1 MNSYKAPLNDLSFIF
16 NHLLDQEQLAKLP
29 GLEDLGVDLYES
41 ILDEAGKFASN
52 VLDPIN
58 ASGDREG
65 LKIKDGVV
73 TTPTG
78 FKAAYQQYVQ
88 AGWNNISLEPEFG
101 GQGLPYILST
111 AVNEIMMGANKSF
124 VMCSGLTTG
133 AIEAIS
139 HAASDELKQK
149 YLPKLVSGEWGG
161 TMNLTEPGA
170 GSDVGAL
177 KAKAI
182 DQGDGSYRIHGQKI
196 FITFG
201 EHDLT
206 DNIIHLVL
214 ARLPD
219 APEGVRGI
227 SLFLVPKFFVNDDGS
242 LGERNDLRCV
252 SIEHK
257 LGIHASPTCV
267 MAYGDHEGA
276 LGYLIGEKNKGLAAM
291 FVMMNMAR
299 LTVGMEGVALTERSY
314 QAALSYARERIQGTD
329 VETGQSVAIIEHA
342 DVRRMLLTMKSQVEA
357 MRTLSLFLAQAQDIS
372 FRHADPSVRAH
383 HQGIVDLLI
392 PVFKAWATE
401 TALKTTTLG
410 IQVHGGLGFIEETG
424 VAQYLRD
431 AVISV
436 IYEGTTAIQA
446 ADLVGRKVVKDQ
458 GKNLNILLG
467 LMKATLIELQENTAL
482 ADIAKEFATA
492 IQVLE
497 EHSQHIAAQFIQATK
512 QALSVSVAYLMLT
525 GIVVG
530 AWQHAR
536 SAIKAQELLEKNA
549 GNLEF
554 LKAKVQSARFYHLM
568 VLPEIYGLAYSV
580 KYAGS
585 AVTDFSND
593 YFVDD

>member
-16 NHLLDQEQLAKLP
+16 NHLLDQKQLAELP
-29 GLEDLGVDLYES
+29 GLEDLGVELYES
-41 ILDEAGKFASN
+41 VLDEAGKFATN

-65 LKIKDGVV
+65 LKIADGVV
-73 TTPTG
+73 TTPKG
-78 FKAAYQQYVQ
+78 FKEAYQQYTQ

-124 VMCSGLTTG
+124 VMCSGLTIG

-177 KAKAI
+177 KTKAI
-182 DQGDGSYRIHGQKI
+182 EQADGSYRIHGQKI

-219 APEGVRGI
+219 APAGVRGI
-227 SLFLVPKFFVNDDGS
+227 SLFLVPKFLVNDDGS
-242 LGERNDLRCV
+242 LGERNDVRCV

-267 MAYGDHEGA
+267 MAYGDDEGA
-276 LGYLIGEKNKGLAAM
+276 LGYLVGEKNKGLAAM

-314 QAALSYARERIQGTD
+314 QAALDYARERVQGAD
-329 VETGQSVAIIEHA
+329 VATGQQVAIIEHA
-342 DVRRMLLTMKSQVEA
+342 DVRRQLLSMKSNVEA
-357 MRTLSLFLAQAQDIS
+357 MRAISLFIAQAQDIS
-372 FRHADPSVRAH
+372 FRHPDAQVRAYN
-383 HQGIVDLLI
+383 QGLVDLLI

-401 TALKTTTLG
+401 TALKTTTTG

-446 ADLVGRKVVKDQ
+446 ADLVGRKIVKDQ
-458 GKNLNILLG
+458 GKNLGVLLG
-467 LMKATLIELQENTAL
+467 LMKETLAEVQANAEL
-482 ADIAKEFATA
+482 ADIATEFGNA
-492 IQVLE
+492 IELLE
-497 EHSQHIAAQFIQATK
+497 SHSQLIAQQFMQSTK
-512 QALSVSVAYLMLT
+512 DALSVSVPYLMLT

-530 AWQHAR
+530 AWQHAK
-536 SAIKAQELLEKNA
+536 SAVKAAELLAQAEGNA
-549 GNLEF
+549 NF
-554 LKAKVQSARFYHLM
+554 LKGKVQTARFYHTM
-568 VLPEIYGLAYSV
+568 VLAEIYGLAHSV
-580 KYAGS
+580 KHAGS

-593 YFVDD
+593 YFVD

>member
-16 NHLLDQEQLAKLP
+16 NHLLDQEQLAQLP

-41 ILDEAGKFASN
+41 ILDEAGKFATN

-65 LKIKDGVV
+65 LSIQDGVV
-73 TTPTG
+73 TTPKG
-78 FKAAYQQYVQ
+78 FKEAYNQFTQ
-88 AGWNNISLEPEFG
+88 AGWNNISLDPEFG

-124 VMCSGLTTG
+124 VMCSGLTIG

-177 KAKAI
+177 KTKAL
-182 DQGDGSYRIHGQKI
+182 DQGDGTYRIHGQKI

-201 EHDLT
+201 EHDFT

-227 SLFLVPKFFVNDDGS
+227 SLFIVPKFLVNDDGS
-242 LGERNDLRCV
+242 LGERNDVRCV
-252 SIEHK
+252 SLEHK

-267 MAYGDHEGA
+267 MAYGDDEGA
-276 LGYLIGEKNKGLAAM
+276 LGYLVGEKNKGLAAM

-314 QAALSYARERIQGTD
+314 QAALDYARDRVQGND
-329 VETGQSVAIIEHA
+329 VETGKPVAIIEHA
-342 DVRRMLLTMKSQVEA
+342 DVRRQLLSMKSNVEA
-357 MRTLSLFLAQAQDIS
+357 MRALSLFIAQAQDIS
-372 FRHADPSVRAH
+372 LRHSDAAVRQH
-383 HQGIVDLLI
+383 NQGLVDLLI

-401 TALKTTTLG
+401 TALKTTTTG

-458 GKNLNILLG
+458 GRNLSILMG
-467 LMKATLIELQENTAL
+467 LMKATLVQVEANPELT
-482 ADIAKEFATA
+482 DIATEFAAA
-492 IQVLE
+492 INILSE
-497 EHSQHIAAQFIQATK
+497 NSQNIAAQFIQSTK
-512 QALSVSVAYLMLT
+512 QALSVSVPYLMLM
-525 GIVVG
+525 GHVVG
-530 AWQHAR
+530 AWQHAK
-536 SAIKAQELLEKNA
+536 SALKAAELLAA
-549 GNLEF
+549 GDTQVNF
-554 LKAKVQSARFYHLM
+554 LKGKIQTARFYHSM

-580 KYAGS
+580 QHAGT
-585 AVTDFSND
+585 AVTAFENA
-593 YFVDD
+593 YFGE

>member
-1 MNSYKAPLNDLSFIF
+1 MNSYKAPLNDLNFIF
-16 NHLLDQEQLAKLP
+16 NHLLDQAQLAQLP

-65 LKIKDGVV
+65 LKIQDGVV
-73 TTPTG
+73 TTPSG
-78 FKAAYQQYVQ
+78 FKEAYTQFTQ

-124 VMCSGLTTG
+124 VMCSGLTIG

-139 HAASDELKQK
+139 HAATDELKQK
-149 YLPKLVSGEWGG
+149 YLPKLVSGEWAG

-177 KAKAI
+177 KTKAI
-182 DQGDGSYRIHGQKI
+182 DQGDGTFRIHGQKI

-227 SLFLVPKFFVNDDGS
+227 SLFLVPKFLVNDDGS
-242 LGERNDLRCV
+242 LGERNDVRCV

-267 MAYGDHEGA
+267 MAYGDNEGA
-276 LGYLIGEKNKGLAAM
+276 LGYLVGEKNKGLAAM

-314 QAALSYARERIQGTD
+314 QAALDYARERVQGVD
-329 VETGQSVAIIEHA
+329 VATGKAVAIIEHA

-357 MRTLSLFLAQAQDIS
+357 MRALSLFVAQSQDFS
-372 FRHADPSVRAH
+372 FRHADPAVRQH
-383 HQGIVDLLI
+383 HQGLVDLLI
-392 PVFKAWATE
+392 PIFKAWATE
-401 TALKTTTLG
+401 TALKTTTMG

-458 GKNLNILLG
+458 GRNLSVLIG
-467 LMKATLIELQENTAL
+467 LIKQSLADLQQHAEL
-482 ADIAKEFATA
+482 ADIAVELAQA
-492 IQVLE
+492 IAVLE
-497 EHSQHIAAQFIQATK
+497 ANSTDIAAQFVQAPK
-512 QALSVSVAYLMLT
+512 QALSVSVPYLMIAGL
-525 GIVVG
+525 VAG
-530 AWQHAR
+530 AWQHAQ
-536 SAIKAQELLEKNA
+536 SAVKATELLAQGDSNTD
-549 GNLEF
+549 F
-554 LKAKVQSARFYHLM
+554 LKSKVETARFYHKM
-568 VLPEIYGLAYSV
+568 VLPEILGLAHSV
-580 KYAGS
+580 KQTGNV
-585 AVTDFSND
+585 VTEFSNA
-593 YFVDD
+593 YFG

>member
-16 NHLLDQEQLAKLP
+16 NHLLDQEQLAQLP

-41 ILDEAGKFASN
+41 ILDEAGKFATN

-65 LKIKDGVV
+65 LKIADGVV
-73 TTPTG
+73 TTPKG
-78 FKAAYQQYVQ
+78 FKEAYAQYTQ
-88 AGWNNISLEPEFG
+88 AGWNNISIEPEFG

-111 AVNEIMMGANKSF
+111 AVNEIMMSANKSF
-124 VMCSGLTTG
+124 VMCSGLTIG

-139 HAASDELKQK
+139 HAGSDELKQK

-177 KAKAI
+177 KTKAI
-182 DQGDGSYRIHGQKI
+182 DQGDGTYRISGQKI

-201 EHDLT
+201 EHDFT

-219 APEGVRGI
+219 VPEGVRGI
-227 SLFLVPKFFVNDDGS
+227 SLFLVPKFLVNDDGS

-267 MAYGDHEGA
+267 MAYGDNEGA
-276 LGYLIGEKNKGLAAM
+276 LGYLVGEKNKGLMAM

-314 QAALSYARERIQGTD
+314 QAALDYARERVQGVD
-329 VETGQSVAIIEHA
+329 VETGKPAAIIEHA
-342 DVRRMLLTMKSQVEA
+342 DVRRQLLSMKSNVEA
-357 MRTLSLFLAQAQDIS
+357 MRALSLFIAQAQDIS
-372 FRHADPSVRAH
+372 FRHADAEVRQH
-383 HQGIVDLLI
+383 NQGLVDLLI

-401 TALKTTTLG
+401 TALKTTTTG

-458 GKNLNILLG
+458 GKNLGVLIG
-467 LMKATLIELQENTAL
+467 LMKQTLAQAEANADL
-482 ADIAKEFATA
+482 ADIAFELKYA
-492 IQVLE
+492 IELLE
-497 EHSQHIAAQFIQATK
+497 QHSRAIAGQFMQSTK
-512 QALSVSVAYLMLT
+512 QALSVSVPYLMLT
-525 GIVVG
+525 GLVTG
-530 AWQHAR
+530 AWQLAQ
-536 SAIKAQELLEKNA
+536 SAVKASELLAA
-549 GNLEF
+549 GDSNVNF
-554 LKAKVQSARFYHLM
+554 LKGKIETARFYHKA
-568 VLPEIYGLAYSV
+568 VLPEIRGLAYTVSNTGSV
-580 KYAGS
+580 ITGFDNA
-585 AVTDFSND
+585 
-593 YFVDD
+593 YFGE

>member
-16 NHLLDQEQLAKLP
+16 NHLLDQEQLAQLP

-41 ILDEAGKFASN
+41 ILDEAGKFATN

-65 LKIKDGVV
+65 LKIADGVV
-73 TTPTG
+73 TTPKG
-78 FKAAYQQYVQ
+78 FKEAYTQYTQ
-88 AGWNNISLEPEFG
+88 AGWNNISIEPEFG

-111 AVNEIMMGANKSF
+111 AVNEIMMSANKSF
-124 VMCSGLTTG
+124 VMCSGLTIG

-139 HAASDELKQK
+139 HAGSDELKQK

-177 KAKAI
+177 KTKAI
-182 DQGDGSYRIHGQKI
+182 DQGDGTYRIHGQKI

-201 EHDLT
+201 EHDFT

-227 SLFLVPKFFVNDDGS
+227 SLFLVPKFMVNDDGS

-267 MAYGDHEGA
+267 MAYGDNEGA
-276 LGYLIGEKNKGLAAM
+276 LGYLVGEKNKGLMAM

-314 QAALSYARERIQGTD
+314 QAALDYARERVQGVD
-329 VETGQSVAIIEHA
+329 AETGQSVAIIEHA
-342 DVRRMLLTMKSQVEA
+342 DVRRQLLSMKSNVEA
-357 MRTLSLFLAQAQDIS
+357 MRALSLFIAQAQDIS
-372 FRHADPSVRAH
+372 FRHADVDVRKH
-383 HQGIVDLLI
+383 NQGLVDLLI

-401 TALKTTTLG
+401 TALKTTTTG

-458 GKNLNILLG
+458 GKNLAVLIG
-467 LMKATLIELQENTAL
+467 LMKQTLAQAEANADL
-482 ADIAKEFATA
+482 ADIAFELKYA
-492 IQVLE
+492 IELLE
-497 EHSQHIAAQFIQATK
+497 QHSRAIVGQFMQSTK
-512 QALSVSVAYLMLT
+512 QALSVSVPYLMLT
-525 GIVVG
+525 GLVTG
-530 AWQHAR
+530 AWQLAQ
-536 SAIKAQELLEKNA
+536 SAVKASELLAVGDSNV
-549 GNLEF
+549 NF
-554 LKAKVQSARFYHLM
+554 LKGKIETARFYHKA
-568 VLPEIYGLAYSV
+568 VLPEIRGLAYTVSNT
-580 KYAGS
+580 GS
-585 AVTDFSND
+585 AITAFDNV
-593 YFVDD
+593 YFGE

>member
-16 NHLLDQEQLAKLP
+16 NHLLDQKQLAELP
-29 GLEDLGVDLYES
+29 GLEDLGVELYES
-41 ILDEAGKFASN
+41 VLDEAGKFATN

-65 LKIKDGVV
+65 LKIADGVV
-73 TTPTG
+73 TTPKG
-78 FKAAYQQYVQ
+78 FKEAYQQYTQ

-124 VMCSGLTTG
+124 VMCSGLTIG

-139 HAASDELKQK
+139 HAASAELKQK

-177 KAKAI
+177 KTKAI
-182 DQGDGSYRIHGQKI
+182 EQADGSYRIHGQKI

-219 APEGVRGI
+219 VPAGVRGI
-227 SLFLVPKFFVNDDGS
+227 SLFLVPKFLVNDDGS
-242 LGERNDLRCV
+242 LGERNDVRCV

-267 MAYGDHEGA
+267 MAYGDDEGA
-276 LGYLIGEKNKGLAAM
+276 LGYLVGEKNKGLAAM

-314 QAALSYARERIQGTD
+314 QAALDYARERVQGAD
-329 VETGQSVAIIEHA
+329 VATGQQVAIIEHA
-342 DVRRMLLTMKSQVEA
+342 DVRRQLLSMKSNVEA
-357 MRTLSLFLAQAQDIS
+357 MRAISLFIAQAQDIS
-372 FRHADPSVRAH
+372 FRHPDAQVRAYN
-383 HQGIVDLLI
+383 QGLVDLLI

-401 TALKTTTLG
+401 TALKTTTTG

-446 ADLVGRKVVKDQ
+446 ADLVGRKIVKDQ
-458 GKNLNILLG
+458 GKNLGVLLG
-467 LMKATLIELQENTAL
+467 LMKETLAEVQANAEL
-482 ADIAKEFATA
+482 ADIATEFGNA
-492 IQVLE
+492 IELLE
-497 EHSQHIAAQFIQATK
+497 SHSQLIAQQFMQSTK
-512 QALSVSVAYLMLT
+512 DALSVSVPYLMLT

-530 AWQHAR
+530 AWQHAK
-536 SAIKAQELLEKNA
+536 SAVKAAELLAQAQGNA
-549 GNLEF
+549 NF
-554 LKAKVQSARFYHLM
+554 LKGKVQTARFYHTM
-568 VLPEIYGLAYSV
+568 VLAEIYGLAHSV
-580 KYAGS
+580 KHAGS

-593 YFVDD
+593 YFVD

>member
-16 NHLLDQEQLAKLP
+16 NHLLDQEQLAQLS
-29 GLEDLGVDLYES
+29 GLEDLSVDLYES
-41 ILDEAGKFASN
+41 ILDEAGKFATN
-52 VLDPIN
+52 ILDPIN

-65 LKIKDGVV
+65 LKINQGEV
-73 TTPTG
+73 TTPKG
-78 FKAAYQQYVQ
+78 FKEAYQQFVQ
-88 AGWNNISLEPEFG
+88 AGWNNISLDPEFG

-124 VMCSGLTTG
+124 VMCSGLTIG

-177 KAKAI
+177 KTKAI
-182 DQGDGSYRIHGQKI
+182 EQADGSYRIHGQKI

-201 EHDLT
+201 EHDFT

-227 SLFLVPKFFVNDDGS
+227 SLFLVPKFLVNEDGS
-242 LGERNDLRCV
+242 LGERNDVRCV

-267 MAYGDHEGA
+267 MAYGDDEGA
-276 LGYLIGEKNKGLAAM
+276 IGYLVGEKNKGLAAM

-314 QAALSYARERIQGTD
+314 QAALDYARERVQGVD
-329 VETGQSVAIIEHA
+329 VETAKPVAIIEHA
-342 DVRRMLLTMKSQVEA
+342 DVRRMLLTMKAQVEA
-357 MRTLSLFLAQAQDIS
+357 MRSLSLFIAQAQDMS
-372 FRHADPSVRAH
+372 FRHDDMNVRK
-383 HQGIVDLLI
+383 HQQGLVDLLI

-436 IYEGTTAIQA
+436 IYEGTTGIQA
-446 ADLVGRKVVKDQ
+446 ADLVGRKIVKDQ
-458 GKNLNILLG
+458 GKNLAVLIG
-467 LMKATLIELQENTAL
+467 LMKETLAETQASAQL
-482 ADIAKEFATA
+482 ADIAKEFASA

-497 EHSQHIAAQFIQATK
+497 DNSQLIAAQFMQSTK
-512 QALSVSVAYLMLT
+512 QALSISVPYLMLV

-530 AWQHAR
+530 AWQHAK
-536 SAIKAQELLEKNA
+536 SASKAEELLASPSENTA
-549 GNLEF
+549 F
-554 LKAKVQSARFYHLM
+554 LTAKIETARFYHRVILS
-568 VLPEIYGLAYSV
+568 EIYGLAHTVRS
-580 KYAGS
+580 AGDVITEFKDS
-585 AVTDFSND
+585 
-593 YFVDD
+593 YFGE

>member
-16 NHLLDQEQLAKLP
+16 NHLLDQEQLAQLP

-41 ILDEAGKFASN
+41 ILDEAGKFATN

-73 TTPTG
+73 TTPKG
-78 FKAAYQQYVQ
+78 FKEAYQQYTQ

-124 VMCSGLTTG
+124 VMCSGLTIG

-177 KAKAI
+177 KTKAI
-182 DQGDGSYRIHGQKI
+182 DQGDGTYRIHGQKI

-201 EHDLT
+201 EHDFT
-206 DNIIHLVL
+206 DNIVHLVL

-219 APEGVRGI
+219 SPDGVRGI
-227 SLFLVPKFFVNDDGS
+227 SLFLVPKFLVNEDGS
-242 LGERNDLRCV
+242 LGERNDAHCV

-267 MAYGDHEGA
+267 MAYGDNEGA
-276 LGYLIGEKNKGLAAM
+276 LGYLVGEKNKGLAAM

-314 QAALSYARERIQGTD
+314 QAALDYARERVQGAD
-329 VETGQSVAIIEHA
+329 VETGKPVAIIEHA

-357 MRTLSLFLAQAQDIS
+357 MRAISLFVAQAQDIS
-372 FRHADPSVRAH
+372 FRHADPEVRAYN
-383 HQGIVDLLI
+383 QGLVELLI
-392 PVFKAWATE
+392 PIFKAWATE
-401 TALKTTTLG
+401 TALKTTTMG

-458 GKNLNILLG
+458 GRNLSVLIG
-467 LMKATLIELQENTAL
+467 LIKETLADVKANANL
-482 ADIAKEFATA
+482 ADIAVELEQA
-492 IQVLE
+492 IAVLE
-497 EHSQHIAAQFIQATK
+497 ANSSQIAAQFVKSPK
-512 QALSVSVAYLMLT
+512 QALSVSVPYLMIAGL
-525 GIVVG
+525 VVG
-530 AWQHAR
+530 AWQHAK
-536 SAIKAQELLEKNA
+536 SAVKASELLSEGSDNKD
-549 GNLEF
+549 F
-554 LKAKVQSARFYHLM
+554 LSSKVETARFYHKA
-568 VLPEIYGLAYSV
+568 VLPEILGLAHTV
-580 KYAGS
+580 KQTGT
-585 AVTDFSND
+585 VITDFAD
-593 YFVDD
+593 AYFG

>member
-16 NHLLDQEQLAKLP
+16 NHLLDQEQLAQLP
-29 GLEDLGVDLYES
+29 GLEDLGIDLYES
-41 ILDEAGKFASN
+41 ILDEAGKFATN

-65 LKIKDGVV
+65 LSIQDGVV
-73 TTPTG
+73 TTPKG
-78 FKAAYQQYVQ
+78 FKEAYNQFTQ
-88 AGWNNISLEPEFG
+88 AGWNNISLDPEFG

-124 VMCSGLTTG
+124 VMCSGLTIG

-177 KAKAI
+177 KTKSL
-182 DQGDGSYRIHGQKI
+182 DQGDSTYRIHGQKI

-201 EHDLT
+201 EHDFT

-227 SLFLVPKFFVNDDGS
+227 SLFIVPKFLVNDDGS
-242 LGERNDLRCV
+242 LGERNDVRCV
-252 SIEHK
+252 SLEHK

-267 MAYGDHEGA
+267 MAYGDDEGA
-276 LGYLIGEKNKGLAAM
+276 LGYLVGEKNKGLAAM

-314 QAALSYARERIQGTD
+314 QAALDYARDRVQGND
-329 VETGQSVAIIEHA
+329 VETGKPVAIIEHA
-342 DVRRMLLTMKSQVEA
+342 DVRRQLLSMKSNVEA
-357 MRTLSLFLAQAQDIS
+357 MRALSLFIAQAQDIS
-372 FRHADPSVRAH
+372 LRHSDAAVRQH
-383 HQGIVDLLI
+383 NQGLVDLLI

-401 TALKTTTLG
+401 TALKTTTTG

-458 GKNLNILLG
+458 GRNLSILMG
-467 LMKATLIELQENTAL
+467 LMKATLVQVEANPELS
-482 ADIAKEFATA
+482 DITTEFAAA
-492 IQVLE
+492 INILSE
-497 EHSQHIAAQFIQATK
+497 NSQNIAAQFIQSTK
-512 QALSVSVAYLMLT
+512 QALSVSVPYLMLM
-525 GIVVG
+525 GHVVG
-530 AWQHAR
+530 AWQHAQ
-536 SAIKAQELLEKNA
+536 SALKAAELLAA
-549 GNLEF
+549 GDTQVNF
-554 LKAKVQSARFYHLM
+554 LKGKIQTARFYHSM
-568 VLPEIYGLAYSV
+568 VLPDIYGLAHSV
-580 KYAGS
+580 KHAGT
-585 AVTDFSND
+585 AVTAFENA
-593 YFVDD
+593 YFGE

>member
-16 NHLLDQEQLAKLP
+16 NHLLDQEQLAQLP

-41 ILDEAGKFASN
+41 ILDEAGKFATN

-65 LKIKDGVV
+65 LKIADGVV
-73 TTPTG
+73 TTPKG
-78 FKAAYQQYVQ
+78 FKEAYAQYTQ
-88 AGWNNISLEPEFG
+88 AGWNNISIEPEFG

-111 AVNEIMMGANKSF
+111 AVNEIMMSANKSF
-124 VMCSGLTTG
+124 VMCSGLTIG

-139 HAASDELKQK
+139 HAGSDELKQK

-177 KAKAI
+177 KTKAI
-182 DQGDGSYRIHGQKI
+182 DQGDGTYRIHGQKI

-201 EHDLT
+201 EHDFT

-227 SLFLVPKFFVNDDGS
+227 SLFLVPKFMVNDDGS

-267 MAYGDHEGA
+267 MAYGDNEGA
-276 LGYLIGEKNKGLAAM
+276 LGYLVGEKNKGLMAM

-314 QAALSYARERIQGTD
+314 QAALDYARERVQGVD
-329 VETGQSVAIIEHA
+329 AETGQSVAIIEHA
-342 DVRRMLLTMKSQVEA
+342 DVRRQLLQMKSNVEA
-357 MRTLSLFLAQAQDIS
+357 MRALSLFIAQAQDIS
-372 FRHADPSVRAH
+372 FRHADAEVRKH
-383 HQGIVDLLI
+383 NQGLVDLLI

-401 TALKTTTLG
+401 TALKTTTTG

-458 GKNLNILLG
+458 GKNLGVLIG
-467 LMKATLIELQENTAL
+467 LMKQTLAQAEANADL
-482 ADIAKEFATA
+482 ADIAFELKYA
-492 IQVLE
+492 IELLE
-497 EHSQHIAAQFIQATK
+497 QHSRAIAGQFMQSTK
-512 QALSVSVAYLMLT
+512 QALSVSVPYLMLT
-525 GIVVG
+525 GLVTG
-530 AWQHAR
+530 AWQLAQ
-536 SAIKAQELLEKNA
+536 SAVKASELLAA
-549 GNLEF
+549 GDSNVNF
-554 LKAKVQSARFYHLM
+554 LKGKIETARFYHKA
-568 VLPEIYGLAYSV
+568 VLPEIRGLAYTVSNTGSV
-580 KYAGS
+580 ITGFDNA
-585 AVTDFSND
+585 
-593 YFVDD
+593 YFGE

>member
-16 NHLLDQEQLAKLP
+16 NHLLDQEQLAQLS
-29 GLEDLGVDLYES
+29 GLEDLSVDLYES
-41 ILDEAGKFASN
+41 ILDEAGKFATN
-52 VLDPIN
+52 ILDPIN

-65 LKIKDGVV
+65 LKINQGEV
-73 TTPTG
+73 TTPKG
-78 FKAAYQQYVQ
+78 FKEAYQQFVQ
-88 AGWNNISLEPEFG
+88 AGWNNISLDPEFG

-124 VMCSGLTTG
+124 VMCSGLTIG

-177 KAKAI
+177 KTKAI
-182 DQGDGSYRIHGQKI
+182 EQADGSYRIHGQKI

-201 EHDLT
+201 EHDFT

-227 SLFLVPKFFVNDDGS
+227 SLFLVPKFLVNEDGS
-242 LGERNDLRCV
+242 LGERNDVRCV

-267 MAYGDHEGA
+267 MAYGDDEGA
-276 LGYLIGEKNKGLAAM
+276 IGYLVGEKNKGLAAM

-314 QAALSYARERIQGTD
+314 QAALDYARERVQGVD
-329 VETGQSVAIIEHA
+329 VETAKPVAIIEHA
-342 DVRRMLLTMKSQVEA
+342 DVRRMLLTMKAQVEA
-357 MRTLSLFLAQAQDIS
+357 MRSLSLFIAQAQDMS
-372 FRHADPSVRAH
+372 FRHADMNVRK
-383 HQGIVDLLI
+383 HQQGLVDLLI

-436 IYEGTTAIQA
+436 IYEGTTGIQA
-446 ADLVGRKVVKDQ
+446 ADLVGRKIVKDQ
-458 GKNLNILLG
+458 GKNLAVLIG
-467 LMKATLIELQENTAL
+467 LMKETLAETQASAQLT
-482 ADIAKEFATA
+482 DIAKEFAAA

-497 EHSQHIAAQFIQATK
+497 DNSQLIAAQFMQSTK
-512 QALSVSVAYLMLT
+512 QALSISVPYLMLV

-530 AWQHAR
+530 AWQHAK
-536 SAIKAQELLEKNA
+536 SASKAEELLASPSENTA
-549 GNLEF
+549 F
-554 LKAKVQSARFYHLM
+554 LTAKIETARFYHRVILS
-568 VLPEIYGLAYSV
+568 EIYGLAHTVRS
-580 KYAGS
+580 AGDVITEFKDS
-585 AVTDFSND
+585 
-593 YFVDD
+593 YFGE

>member
-16 NHLLDQEQLAKLP
+16 NHLLDQEQLAQLP

-41 ILDEAGKFASN
+41 ILDEAGKFATN

-65 LKIKDGVV
+65 LKIADGVV
-73 TTPTG
+73 TTPKG
-78 FKAAYQQYVQ
+78 FKEAYAQYTQ

-111 AVNEIMMGANKSF
+111 AVNEIMMSANKSF
-124 VMCSGLTTG
+124 VMCSGLTIG

-139 HAASDELKQK
+139 HAGSDELKQK

-177 KAKAI
+177 KTKAI
-182 DQGDGSYRIHGQKI
+182 DQGDGTYRISGQKI

-201 EHDLT
+201 EHDFT

-227 SLFLVPKFFVNDDGS
+227 SLFLVPKFLVNDDGS
-242 LGERNDLRCV
+242 LGERNDVRCV

-267 MAYGDHEGA
+267 MAYGDNEGA
-276 LGYLIGEKNKGLAAM
+276 LGYLVGEKNKGLMAM

-314 QAALSYARERIQGTD
+314 QAALDYARERVQGAD
-329 VETGQSVAIIEHA
+329 VETGKPVAIIEHA
-342 DVRRMLLTMKSQVEA
+342 DVRRQLLSMKSNVEA
-357 MRTLSLFLAQAQDIS
+357 MRALSLFIAQAQDIS
-372 FRHADPSVRAH
+372 FRHTDADVRKH
-383 HQGIVDLLI
+383 NQGLVDLLI

-401 TALKTTTLG
+401 TALKTTTTG

-458 GKNLNILLG
+458 GKNLSVLIG
-467 LMKATLIELQENTAL
+467 LMKETLAQVQANAEL
-482 ADIAKEFATA
+482 ADVAKAFAAA
-492 IQVLE
+492 IEILSE
-497 EHSQHIAAQFIQATK
+497 NSQQIVAQFLQSTK
-512 QALSVSVAYLMLT
+512 QALSVSVPYLMLV
-525 GIVVG
+525 GNVVG
-530 AWQHAR
+530 AWQLAQ
-536 SAIKAQELLEKNA
+536 SAAKASELLAA
-549 GNLEF
+549 GDSNINF
-554 LKAKVQSARFYHLM
+554 LKGKIQTARFYHSM
-568 VLPEIYGLAYSV
+568 VLPEIHGLAYSV
-580 KYAGS
+580 KHAGT
-585 AVTDFSND
+585 AVTAFDNA
-593 YFVDD
+593 YFGE

>member
-16 NHLLDQEQLAKLP
+16 NHLLDQEQLAQLP

-41 ILDEAGKFASN
+41 ILDEAGKFATN
-52 VLDPIN
+52 VLGPIN

-65 LKIKDGVV
+65 LKIADGVV
-73 TTPTG
+73 TTPKG
-78 FKAAYQQYVQ
+78 FKEAYAQYTQ
-88 AGWNNISLEPEFG
+88 AGWNNISIEPEFG

-111 AVNEIMMGANKSF
+111 AVNEIMMSANKSF
-124 VMCSGLTTG
+124 VMCSGLTIG

-139 HAASDELKQK
+139 HAGSDELKQK

-177 KAKAI
+177 KTKAI
-182 DQGDGSYRIHGQKI
+182 DQGDGTYRIHGQKI

-201 EHDLT
+201 EHDFT

-227 SLFLVPKFFVNDDGS
+227 SLFLVPKFMVNDDGS

-267 MAYGDHEGA
+267 MAYGDNEGA
-276 LGYLIGEKNKGLAAM
+276 LGYLVGEKNKGLMAM

-314 QAALSYARERIQGTD
+314 QAALDYARERVQGVD
-329 VETGQSVAIIEHA
+329 AETGQSVVIIEHA
-342 DVRRMLLTMKSQVEA
+342 DVRRQLLQMKSNVEA
-357 MRTLSLFLAQAQDIS
+357 MRVLSLFIAQAQDIS
-372 FRHADPSVRAH
+372 FRHADAEIRQH
-383 HQGIVDLLI
+383 NQGLVDLLI

-401 TALKTTTLG
+401 TALKTTTTG

-431 AVISV
+431 ALISV

-458 GKNLNILLG
+458 GKNLGVLIG
-467 LMKATLIELQENTAL
+467 LMKQTLAQAEANADL
-482 ADIAKEFATA
+482 ADIAFELKYA
-492 IQVLE
+492 IELLE
-497 EHSQHIAAQFIQATK
+497 QHSRGIAGQFMQSTK
-512 QALSVSVAYLMLT
+512 QALSVSVPYLMLT
-525 GIVVG
+525 GLVTG
-530 AWQHAR
+530 AWQLAQ
-536 SAIKAQELLEKNA
+536 SAVKASELLAA
-549 GNLEF
+549 GDRNVNF
-554 LKAKVQSARFYHLM
+554 LKGKIETARFYHKA
-568 VLPEIYGLAYSV
+568 VLPEIRGLAYTVSNTGSV
-580 KYAGS
+580 ITGFDNA
-585 AVTDFSND
+585 
-593 YFVDD
+593 YFGE

>member
-16 NHLLDQEQLAKLP
+16 NHLLDQEQLAQLP

-41 ILDEAGKFASN
+41 ILDEAGKFATN

-65 LKIKDGVV
+65 LKIADGVV
-73 TTPTG
+73 TTPKG
-78 FKAAYQQYVQ
+78 FKEAYAQYTQ
-88 AGWNNISLEPEFG
+88 AGWNNISIEPEFG

-111 AVNEIMMGANKSF
+111 AVNEIMMSANKSF
-124 VMCSGLTTG
+124 VMCSGLTIG

-139 HAASDELKQK
+139 HAGSDELKQK

-177 KAKAI
+177 KTKAI
-182 DQGDGSYRIHGQKI
+182 DQGDGTYRISGQKI

-201 EHDLT
+201 EHDFT

-227 SLFLVPKFFVNDDGS
+227 SLFLVPKFLVNDDGS

-267 MAYGDHEGA
+267 MAYGDNEGA
-276 LGYLIGEKNKGLAAM
+276 LGYLVGEKNKGLMAM

-314 QAALSYARERIQGTD
+314 QAALDYARERVQGVD
-329 VETGQSVAIIEHA
+329 VETGKPAAIIEHA
-342 DVRRMLLTMKSQVEA
+342 DVRRQLLSMKSNVEA
-357 MRTLSLFLAQAQDIS
+357 MRALSLFIAQAQDIS
-372 FRHADPSVRAH
+372 FRHADAEVRQH
-383 HQGIVDLLI
+383 NQGLVDLLI

-401 TALKTTTLG
+401 TALKTTTTG

-436 IYEGTTAIQA
+436 
-446 ADLVGRKVVKDQ
+446 
-458 GKNLNILLG
+458 
-467 LMKATLIELQENTAL
+467 
-482 ADIAKEFATA
+482 
-492 IQVLE
+492 
-497 EHSQHIAAQFIQATK
+497 
-512 QALSVSVAYLMLT
+512 
-525 GIVVG
+525 
-530 AWQHAR
+530 
-536 SAIKAQELLEKNA
+536 
-549 GNLEF
+549 
-554 LKAKVQSARFYHLM
+554 
-568 VLPEIYGLAYSV
+568 
-580 KYAGS
+580 
-585 AVTDFSND
+585 
-593 YFVDD
+593 

>member
-16 NHLLDQEQLAKLP
+16 NHLLDQEQLAQLP

-41 ILDEAGKFASN
+41 ILDEAGKFATN

-65 LKIKDGVV
+65 LKITNGEV
-73 TTPTG
+73 TTPKG
-78 FKAAYQQYVQ
+78 FKEAYQQFTQ

-111 AVNEIMMGANKSF
+111 AVNEVMMGANKSF

-139 HAASDELKQK
+139 HAATDELKQK

-177 KAKAI
+177 KTKAI
-182 DQGDGSYRIHGQKI
+182 DQGDGTYRIHGQKI

-227 SLFLVPKFFVNDDGS
+227 SLFVVPKFLVNDDGT
-242 LGERNDLRCV
+242 LAERNDVRCV

-267 MAYGDHEGA
+267 MAYGDNEGA
-276 LGYLIGEKNKGLAAM
+276 LGYLVGEKNKGLAAM

-299 LTVGMEGVALTERSY
+299 LTVGMEGVALTERAY
-314 QAALSYARERIQGTD
+314 QAALDYARERVQGAD
-329 VETGQSVAIIEHA
+329 VVTGQSVAIIEHA

-357 MRTLSLFLAQAQDIS
+357 MRALSLFIAQAQDIS
-372 FRHADPSVRAH
+372 FRHQDDSTRRH
-383 HQGIVDLLI
+383 NQGLVDLLI

-410 IQVHGGLGFIEETG
+410 IQVHGGLGFVEETG

-436 IYEGTTAIQA
+436 IYEGTTGIQA
-446 ADLVGRKVVKDQ
+446 ADLIGRKIVKDQ
-458 GKNLNILLG
+458 GKNLAVLIG
-467 LMKATLIELQENTAL
+467 LMKETLAELQNDSDLTDVAQ
-482 ADIAKEFATA
+482 EFSSA
-492 IQVLE
+492 ISVLE
-497 EHSQHIAAQFIQATK
+497 ENSQNIAAQFMQSTK
-512 QALSVSVAYLMLT
+512 QALSVSVPYLMLVGT
-525 GIVVG
+525 VVG

-536 SAIKAQELLEKNA
+536 SAVKAQALLKEQS
-549 GNLEF
+549 GNTSF
-554 LKAKVQSARFYHLM
+554 LKGKVATARFYHNVILAD
-568 VLPEIYGLAYSV
+568 IYGLAHSV
-580 KYAGS
+580 KTAGTS
-585 AVTDFSND
+585 IIGFENDF
-593 YFVDD
+593 FGE

>member
-16 NHLLDQEQLAKLP
+16 NHLLDQEQLAQLP
-29 GLEDLGVDLYES
+29 GLEDLSVDLYES
-41 ILDEAGKFASN
+41 ILDEAGKFATH

-65 LKIKDGVV
+65 LKIQDGVV
-73 TTPTG
+73 TTPKG
-78 FKAAYQQYVQ
+78 FKEAYAQYTQ
-88 AGWNNISLEPEFG
+88 AGWNNISLDPEFG

-111 AVNEIMMGANKSF
+111 AVNEIMMSANKSF
-124 VMCSGLTTG
+124 VMCSGLSVG
-133 AIEAIS
+133 AIEAIT
-139 HAASDELKQK
+139 HAASDELKHT

-177 KAKAI
+177 KTKAI
-182 DQGDGSYRIHGQKI
+182 DQGDGTYRIHGQKI

-201 EHDLT
+201 EHDFT

-227 SLFLVPKFFVNDDGS
+227 SLFLVPKFLVNADGS
-242 LGERNDLRCV
+242 LGERNDVRCV

-267 MAYGDHEGA
+267 MAYGDNEGA
-276 LGYLIGEKNKGLAAM
+276 LGYLVGEKNKGLAAM

-314 QAALSYARERIQGTD
+314 QAALDYARERVQGVD
-329 VETGQSVAIIEHA
+329 VETGKPVAIIEHA
-342 DVRRMLLTMKSQVEA
+342 DVRRQLMTMKSNVEA
-357 MRTLSLFLAQAQDIS
+357 MRALSLFIAQAQDIS
-372 FRHADPSVRAH
+372 LRHTDSEVRRH
-383 HQGIVDLLI
+383 HQGLVDLLI

-401 TALKTTTLG
+401 TALKTTTTG

-446 ADLVGRKVVKDQ
+446 ADLVGRKLVKDQ
-458 GKNLNILLG
+458 GRNLAVLIG
-467 LMKATLIELQENTAL
+467 LMKDVLQQLQAQPEL
-482 ADIAKEFATA
+482 ADIANEFAAA
-492 IQVLE
+492 IEILSKN
-497 EHSQHIAAQFIQATK
+497 SQQIAEQFMQSTK
-512 QALSVSVAYLMLT
+512 QALSLSVPYLMLT
-525 GIVVG
+525 GLVVG
-530 AWQHAR
+530 AWQHAQ
-536 SAIKAQELLEKNA
+536 SALKATELLVSSDSNRD
-549 GNLEF
+549 F
-554 LKAKVQSARFYHLM
+554 LNGKIQTARFYHRM
-568 VLPEIYGLAYSV
+568 VLPEIYGLAYSIEH
-580 KYAGS
+580 AGN
-585 AVTDFSND
+585 AVTAFENA
-593 YFVDD
+593 FFGE

>member
-16 NHLLDQEQLAKLP
+16 NHLLDQEQLAQLP
-29 GLEDLGVDLYES
+29 GLEDLDVDLYES

-65 LKIKDGVV
+65 LKIQDGVV
-73 TTPTG
+73 TTPKG
-78 FKAAYQQYVQ
+78 FKEAYAQYTQ

-111 AVNEIMMGANKSF
+111 AVNEIMMSANKSF
-124 VMCSGLTTG
+124 VMCSGLTIG

-139 HAASDELKQK
+139 HSATDELKNT

-177 KAKAI
+177 KTKAI
-182 DQGDGSYRIHGQKI
+182 DQGDGTYRIHGQKI

-201 EHDLT
+201 EHDFT

-219 APEGVRGI
+219 APDGVRGI
-227 SLFLVPKFFVNDDGS
+227 SLFLVPKFLVNTDGS
-242 LGERNDLRCV
+242 LGERNDVRCV

-267 MAYGDHEGA
+267 MAYGDNEGA
-276 LGYLIGEKNKGLAAM
+276 LGYLVGEKNKGLAAM

-314 QAALSYARERIQGTD
+314 QATLDYARERVQGVD
-329 VETGQSVAIIEHA
+329 VTTGQSVAIIEHA
-342 DVRRMLLTMKSQVEA
+342 DVRRQLLTMKSNVEA
-357 MRTLSLFLAQAQDIS
+357 MRALSLFIAQSQDIS
-372 FRHADPSVRAH
+372 FRHTDPIIRAH
-383 HQGIVDLLI
+383 HQGLVDLLI
-392 PVFKAWATE
+392 PIFKAWATE
-401 TALKTTTLG
+401 TALKTTTTG

-424 VAQYLRD
+424 IAQYLRD
-431 AVISV
+431 AMISV

-458 GKNLNILLG
+458 GKNLNVLIG
-467 LMKATLIELQENTAL
+467 LMKNTLAGVQAHAEL
-482 ADIAKEFATA
+482 ADVAKEFAAA
-492 IQVLE
+492 IEILSE
-497 EHSQHIAAQFIQATK
+497 NSQLISTQFSQSTK
-512 QALSVSVAYLMLT
+512 QALSVSVPYLMLT
-525 GIVVG
+525 GLVVG
-530 AWQHAR
+530 AWQHAQ
-536 SAIKAQELLEKNA
+536 SALKATELLVSGDSN
-549 GNLEF
+549 NNF
-554 LKAKVQSARFYHLM
+554 LNGKIATARFYNSM
-568 VLPEIYGLAYSV
+568 VLAEIYGLAYSV
-580 KYAGS
+580 KNVGS
-585 AVTDFSND
+585 SVTAFDNA
-593 YFVDD
+593 YFGE

>member
-16 NHLLDQEQLAKLP
+16 NHLLDQEQLAQLP

-41 ILDEAGKFASN
+41 ILDEAGKFATN

-65 LKIKDGVV
+65 LSIQDGVV
-73 TTPTG
+73 TTPKG
-78 FKAAYQQYVQ
+78 FKEAYNQFTQ
-88 AGWNNISLEPEFG
+88 AGWNNISLDPEFG

-124 VMCSGLTTG
+124 VMCSGLTIG

-177 KAKAI
+177 KTKAL
-182 DQGDGSYRIHGQKI
+182 DQGDGTYRIHGQKI

-201 EHDLT
+201 EHDFT

-227 SLFLVPKFFVNDDGS
+227 SLFIVPKFLVNDDGS
-242 LGERNDLRCV
+242 LGERNDVRCV

-267 MAYGDHEGA
+267 MAYGDDEGA
-276 LGYLIGEKNKGLAAM
+276 LGYLVGEKNKGLAAM

-314 QAALSYARERIQGTD
+314 QAALDYARDRVQGND
-329 VETGQSVAIIEHA
+329 VETGKPVAIIEHA
-342 DVRRMLLTMKSQVEA
+342 DVRRQLLSMKSNVEA
-357 MRTLSLFLAQAQDIS
+357 MRALSLFIAQAQDIS
-372 FRHADPSVRAH
+372 LRHSDAAVRQH
-383 HQGIVDLLI
+383 NQGLVDLLI

-401 TALKTTTLG
+401 TALKTTTTG
-410 IQVHGGLGFIEETG
+410 IQIHGGLGFIEETG

-458 GKNLNILLG
+458 GRNLSILMG
-467 LMKATLIELQENTAL
+467 LMKATLVQVEANPELT
-482 ADIAKEFATA
+482 DIATEFAAA
-492 IQVLE
+492 INILSE
-497 EHSQHIAAQFIQATK
+497 NSQNIAAQFIQSTK
-512 QALSVSVAYLMLT
+512 QALSLSVPYLMLT
-525 GIVVG
+525 GNVVG
-530 AWQHAR
+530 AWQHAQ
-536 SAIKAQELLEKNA
+536 SALKAAELLAA
-549 GNLEF
+549 GDTQVNF
-554 LKAKVQSARFYHLM
+554 LKGKIQTARFYHSM
-568 VLPEIYGLAYSV
+568 VLPDIYGLAHSV
-580 KYAGS
+580 KHAGT
-585 AVTDFSND
+585 AVTAFENA
-593 YFVDD
+593 YFGE

>member
-16 NHLLDQEQLAKLP
+16 NHLLDQEQLAQLS
-29 GLEDLGVDLYES
+29 GLEDLSVDLYES
-41 ILDEAGKFASN
+41 ILDEAGKFATN
-52 VLDPIN
+52 ILDPIN

-65 LKIKDGVV
+65 LKINQGEV
-73 TTPTG
+73 TTPKG
-78 FKAAYQQYVQ
+78 FKEAYQQFVQ
-88 AGWNNISLEPEFG
+88 AGWNNISLDPEFG

-124 VMCSGLTTG
+124 VMCSGLTIG

-177 KAKAI
+177 KTKAI
-182 DQGDGSYRIHGQKI
+182 EQADGSYRIHGQKI

-201 EHDLT
+201 EHDFT

-227 SLFLVPKFFVNDDGS
+227 SLFLVPKFLVNEDGS
-242 LGERNDLRCV
+242 LGERNDVRCV

-267 MAYGDHEGA
+267 MAYGDDEGA
-276 LGYLIGEKNKGLAAM
+276 IGYLVGEKNKGLAAM

-314 QAALSYARERIQGTD
+314 QAALDYARERVQGVD
-329 VETGQSVAIIEHA
+329 VETTKSVAIIEHA
-342 DVRRMLLTMKSQVEA
+342 DVRRMLLTMKAQVEA
-357 MRTLSLFLAQAQDIS
+357 MRSLSLFIAQAQDMS
-372 FRHADPSVRAH
+372 FRHDDMNVRK
-383 HQGIVDLLI
+383 HQQGLVDLLI

-436 IYEGTTAIQA
+436 IYEGTTGIQA
-446 ADLVGRKVVKDQ
+446 ADLVGRKIVKDQ
-458 GKNLNILLG
+458 GKNLAVLIG
-467 LMKATLIELQENTAL
+467 LMKETLAETQASAQL
-482 ADIAKEFATA
+482 ADIAKEFASA

-497 EHSQHIAAQFIQATK
+497 DNSQLIAAQFMQSTK
-512 QALSVSVAYLMLT
+512 QALSISVPYLMLV

-530 AWQHAR
+530 AWQHAK
-536 SAIKAQELLEKNA
+536 SASKAEELLASPSENTA
-549 GNLEF
+549 F
-554 LKAKVQSARFYHLM
+554 LTAKIETARFYHRVILS
-568 VLPEIYGLAYSV
+568 EIYGLAHTVRS
-580 KYAGS
+580 AGDVITEFKDS
-585 AVTDFSND
+585 
-593 YFVDD
+593 YFGE

>member
-16 NHLLDQEQLAKLP
+16 NHLLDQAQLSQLP

-41 ILDEAGKFASN
+41 ILDEADKFATN

-65 LKIKDGVV
+65 LKIKDGEV

-78 FKAAYQQYVQ
+78 FKEAYQQYTQ
-88 AGWNNISLEPEFG
+88 AGWNNISIESEFG

-124 VMCSGLTTG
+124 VMCSGLTIG

-139 HAASDELKQK
+139 HAGSDELKQK

-161 TMNLTEPGA
+161 TMNLTESGA

-177 KAKAI
+177 KTKAI
-182 DQGDGSYRIHGQKI
+182 NQGDGTYRIHGQKI

-201 EHDLT
+201 EHDFT

-214 ARLPD
+214 ARTPD

-227 SLFLVPKFFVNDDGS
+227 SLFLVPKFLVNEDGS

-267 MAYGDHEGA
+267 MAYGDNEGA
-276 LGYLIGEKNKGLAAM
+276 LGYRIGEENKGLAAM

-299 LTVGMEGVALTERSY
+299 LTVGMEGIALTERSF
-314 QAALSYARERIQGTD
+314 QAALDYARERVQGLD

-342 DVRRMLLTMKSQVEA
+342 DVRRQLLTMKSNVEA
-357 MRTLSLFLAQAQDIS
+357 MRALSLFIAQAQDIC
-372 FRHADPSVRAH
+372 FRHVDAEVRKH
-383 HQGIVDLLI
+383 NQGLVDLLI
-392 PVFKAWATE
+392 PVFKAWSTE
-401 TALKTTTLG
+401 TALKMTATG
-410 IQVHGGLGFIEETG
+410 IQLHGGLGFIEETG

-436 IYEGTTAIQA
+436 IYEGTTGIQS
-446 ADLVGRKVVKDQ
+446 ADLVGRKIVKDQ
-458 GKNLNILLG
+458 GKNLGVLIG
-467 LMKATLIELQENTAL
+467 LMKQTLVQARANADL
-482 ADIAKEFATA
+482 ADIAYELNAA
-492 IQVLE
+492 IEILE
-497 EHSQHIAAQFIQATK
+497 QHSQVIAGQFRHSAK
-512 QALSVSVAYLMLT
+512 QALSVSVPYLMLT
-525 GIVVG
+525 GLVTG
-530 AWQHAR
+530 AWQLAQ
-536 SAIKAQELLEKNA
+536 SAVKASELLVA
-549 GNLEF
+549 GDSNSNF
-554 LKAKVQSARFYHLM
+554 LKGKIATARFYHKA
-568 VLPEIYGLAYSV
+568 VLPEIHGLAYIVSN
-580 KYAGS
+580 AGS
-585 AVTDFSND
+585 TVTDFENA
-593 YFVDD
+593 YFN

>member
-16 NHLLDQEQLAKLP
+16 NHLLDQEQLAQLP

-41 ILDEAGKFASN
+41 ILDEAGKFATN

-65 LKIKDGVV
+65 LKIADGVV
-73 TTPTG
+73 TTPKG
-78 FKAAYQQYVQ
+78 FKEAYTQYTQ
-88 AGWNNISLEPEFG
+88 AGWNNISIEPEFG

-111 AVNEIMMGANKSF
+111 AVNEIMMSANKSF
-124 VMCSGLTTG
+124 VMCSGLTIG

-139 HAASDELKQK
+139 HAGSDELKQK

-177 KAKAI
+177 KTKAI
-182 DQGDGSYRIHGQKI
+182 DHGDGTYRIHGQKI

-201 EHDLT
+201 EHDFT

-227 SLFLVPKFFVNDDGS
+227 SLFLVPKFMVNDDGS
-242 LGERNDLRCV
+242 LGERNDVSCV

-267 MAYGDHEGA
+267 MAYGDNEGA
-276 LGYLIGEKNKGLAAM
+276 LGYLVGEKNKGLMAM

-314 QAALSYARERIQGTD
+314 QAALDYARERVQGVD
-329 VETGQSVAIIEHA
+329 AETGQPVAIIEHA
-342 DVRRMLLTMKSQVEA
+342 DVRRQLLSMKSNVEA
-357 MRTLSLFLAQAQDIS
+357 MRALSLFIAQAQDIS
-372 FRHADPSVRAH
+372 FRHADVEIRKH
-383 HQGIVDLLI
+383 NQGLVDLLI

-401 TALKTTTLG
+401 TALKTTTTG

-458 GKNLNILLG
+458 GKNLAVLIG
-467 LMKATLIELQENTAL
+467 LMKQTLAQAEANADL
-482 ADIAKEFATA
+482 ADIAFELKYA
-492 IQVLE
+492 IELLE
-497 EHSQHIAAQFIQATK
+497 QHSRAIVGQFMQSTK
-512 QALSVSVAYLMLT
+512 QALSVSVPYLMLT
-525 GIVVG
+525 GLVTG
-530 AWQHAR
+530 AWQLAQ
-536 SAIKAQELLEKNA
+536 SAVKASELLAA
-549 GNLEF
+549 GDSNVNF
-554 LKAKVQSARFYHLM
+554 LKGKIETARFYHKA
-568 VLPEIYGLAYSV
+568 VLPEIRGLAYTVSNT
-580 KYAGS
+580 GS
-585 AVTDFSND
+585 AITAFDNA
-593 YFVDD
+593 YFGE

>member
-16 NHLLDQEQLAKLP
+16 NHLLDQKQLAQLP
-29 GLEDLGVDLYES
+29 GLEDLGVELYES
-41 ILDEAGKFASN
+41 ILDEAGKFATN

-65 LKIKDGVV
+65 LKIRDGVV
-73 TTPTG
+73 TTPKG
-78 FKAAYQQYVQ
+78 FKEAYAQFTQ

-124 VMCSGLTTG
+124 VMCSGLTVG

-139 HAASDELKQK
+139 HAGSDELKQK

-177 KAKAI
+177 KTKAI
-182 DQGDGSYRIHGQKI
+182 DQGDGTYRLHGQKI

-201 EHDLT
+201 EHDFT

-227 SLFLVPKFFVNDDGS
+227 SLFLVPKFLINEDGS
-242 LGERNDLRCV
+242 LGERNDVRCV

-267 MAYGDHEGA
+267 MAYGDNEGA
-276 LGYLIGEKNKGLAAM
+276 LGYLVGEKNKGLAAM

-314 QAALSYARERIQGTD
+314 QAALDYARERVQGVD
-329 VETGQSVAIIEHA
+329 VETGKPVAIIEHA
-342 DVRRMLLTMKSQVEA
+342 DVRRQLLTMKSNVEA
-357 MRTLSLFLAQAQDIS
+357 MRGLSLFIAQAQDIS
-372 FRHADPSVRAH
+372 FRHADPEVRTYN
-383 HQGIVDLLI
+383 QGLVDLLI

-401 TALKTTTLG
+401 TALKTTTTG

-431 AVISV
+431 AIISV

-446 ADLVGRKVVKDQ
+446 ADLVARKVVKDQ
-458 GKNLNILLG
+458 GKNLGVLIG
-467 LMKATLIELQENTAL
+467 LMKDTLTQVQAQPEL
-482 ADIAKEFATA
+482 ADVAAEFATA
-492 IQVLE
+492 IDLLA
-497 EHSQHIAAQFIQATK
+497 EHSQHIAQQFSQSTK
-512 QALSVSVAYLMLT
+512 QAFSVSVPYLMLT
-525 GIVVG
+525 GNVVG
-530 AWQHAR
+530 AWQHAQ
-536 SAIKAQELLEKNA
+536 SAVKAVELIAA
-549 GNLEF
+549 GNCNENF
-554 LKAKVQSARFYHLM
+554 LKGKIQTARFYHSM
-568 VLPEIYGLAYSV
+568 VLPEIHGLAYSV
-580 KYAGS
+580 KNAGNT
-585 AVTDFSND
+585 VTAFENA
-593 YFVDD
+593 YFGE

>member
-16 NHLLDQEQLAKLP
+16 NHLLDQKQLAELP
-29 GLEDLGVDLYES
+29 GLEDLGVELYES
-41 ILDEAGKFASN
+41 VLDEAGKFATN

-65 LKIKDGVV
+65 LKIADGVV
-73 TTPTG
+73 TTPKG
-78 FKAAYQQYVQ
+78 FKEAYQQYTQ

-124 VMCSGLTTG
+124 VMCSGLTIG

-139 HAASDELKQK
+139 HAASAELKQK

-177 KAKAI
+177 KTKAI
-182 DQGDGSYRIHGQKI
+182 EQADGSYRIHGQKI

-219 APEGVRGI
+219 APAGVRGI
-227 SLFLVPKFFVNDDGS
+227 SLFLVPKFLVNDDGS
-242 LGERNDLRCV
+242 LGERNDVRCV

-267 MAYGDHEGA
+267 MAYGDNEGA
-276 LGYLIGEKNKGLAAM
+276 LGYLVGEKNKGLAAM

-314 QAALSYARERIQGTD
+314 QAALDYARERVQGTD
-329 VETGQSVAIIEHA
+329 VTTGQQVAIIEHA
-342 DVRRMLLTMKSQVEA
+342 DVRRQLLSMKSNVEA
-357 MRTLSLFLAQAQDIS
+357 MRAISLFIAQAQDIS
-372 FRHADPSVRAH
+372 FRHPDAQVRAYN
-383 HQGIVDLLI
+383 QGLVDLLI

-401 TALKTTTLG
+401 TALKTTTTG

-446 ADLVGRKVVKDQ
+446 ADLVGRKIVKDQ
-458 GKNLNILLG
+458 GKNLGVLLG
-467 LMKATLIELQENTAL
+467 LMKETLAEVQANAEL
-482 ADIAKEFATA
+482 ADIATEFGNA
-492 IQVLE
+492 IELLE
-497 EHSQHIAAQFIQATK
+497 SHSQLIAQQFMQSTK
-512 QALSVSVAYLMLT
+512 DALSVSVPYLMLT

-530 AWQHAR
+530 AWQHAK
-536 SAIKAQELLEKNA
+536 SAVKAAELLAQAEGNA
-549 GNLEF
+549 NF
-554 LKAKVQSARFYHLM
+554 LKGKVQTARFYHTM
-568 VLPEIYGLAYSV
+568 VLAEIYGLAHSV
-580 KYAGS
+580 KHAGS

-593 YFVDD
+593 YFVD

>member
-16 NHLLDQEQLAKLP
+16 NHLLDQEQLAQLP

-41 ILDEAGKFASN
+41 ILDEAGKFATN

-65 LKIKDGVV
+65 LKITDGVV
-73 TTPTG
+73 TTPKG
-78 FKAAYQQYVQ
+78 FKEAYAQYTH

-111 AVNEIMMGANKSF
+111 AVNEIMMSANKSF
-124 VMCSGLTTG
+124 VMCSGLTIG

-139 HAASDELKQK
+139 HAGSDELKQK

-177 KAKAI
+177 KTKAI
-182 DQGDGSYRIHGQKI
+182 DQGDGTYRIHGQKI

-201 EHDLT
+201 EHDFT

-227 SLFLVPKFFVNDDGS
+227 SLFLVPKFMVNDDGS

-267 MAYGDHEGA
+267 MAYGDNEGA
-276 LGYLIGEKNKGLAAM
+276 LGYLVGEKNKGLMAM

-314 QAALSYARERIQGTD
+314 QAALDYARERVQGVD
-329 VETGQSVAIIEHA
+329 AETGQSVAIIEHA
-342 DVRRMLLTMKSQVEA
+342 DVRRQLLQMKSNVEA
-357 MRTLSLFLAQAQDIS
+357 MRALSLFIAQAQDIS
-372 FRHADPSVRAH
+372 FRHADAEVRQH
-383 HQGIVDLLI
+383 NQGLVDLLI

-401 TALKTTTLG
+401 TALKTTTIG

-458 GKNLNILLG
+458 GKNLSVLIG
-467 LMKATLIELQENTAL
+467 LMKQTLAQAEANADL
-482 ADIAKEFATA
+482 ADIAFELKYA
-492 IQVLE
+492 IELLE
-497 EHSQHIAAQFIQATK
+497 QHSRAIAGQFMQSTK
-512 QALSVSVAYLMLT
+512 QALSVSVPYLMLT
-525 GIVVG
+525 GLVTG
-530 AWQHAR
+530 AWQLAQ
-536 SAIKAQELLEKNA
+536 SALKASELLAA
-549 GNLEF
+549 GDSNVNF
-554 LKAKVQSARFYHLM
+554 LKGKIETARFYHKA
-568 VLPEIYGLAYSV
+568 VLPEIRGLAYTVSNTGSV
-580 KYAGS
+580 ITGFDNA
-585 AVTDFSND
+585 
-593 YFVDD
+593 YFGE

>member
-16 NHLLDQEQLAKLP
+16 NHLLDQEQLAQLP
-29 GLEDLGVDLYES
+29 GLEDLGVELYES
-41 ILDEAGKFASN
+41 VLDEAGKFATN

-65 LKIKDGVV
+65 LKIADGVV
-73 TTPTG
+73 TTPKG
-78 FKAAYQQYVQ
+78 FKEAYQQYTQ
-88 AGWNNISLEPEFG
+88 AGWNNISLDPKFG

-111 AVNEIMMGANKSF
+111 AVNEIMMSANKSF
-124 VMCSGLTTG
+124 VMCSGLTIG

-177 KAKAI
+177 KTKAI
-182 DQGDGSYRIHGQKI
+182 DQGDGTYRIHGQKI

-201 EHDLT
+201 EHDFT
-206 DNIIHLVL
+206 DNIVHLVL

-227 SLFLVPKFFVNDDGS
+227 SLFLVPKFLINDDGS
-242 LGERNDLRCV
+242 LGERNDVRCV

-276 LGYLIGEKNKGLAAM
+276 LGYLVGEKNKGLAAM

-314 QAALSYARERIQGTD
+314 QAALDYARERVQGAD
-329 VETGQSVAIIEHA
+329 VETGKPVAIIEHA
-342 DVRRMLLTMKSQVEA
+342 DVRRQLLSMKSNVEA
-357 MRTLSLFLAQAQDIS
+357 MRALSLFIAQAQDIS
-372 FRHADPSVRAH
+372 FRHPDADVRQH
-383 HQGIVDLLI
+383 HQGLVDLLI

-401 TALKTTTLG
+401 TALKTTTTG

-424 VAQYLRD
+424 VAQYMRD

-446 ADLVGRKVVKDQ
+446 MDLVGRKLVKDQ
-458 GKNLNILLG
+458 GKNLGVLVG
-467 LMKATLIELQENTAL
+467 LMQDTLAHVQAKPEL
-482 ADIAKEFATA
+482 ADIAAEFATA
-492 IQVLE
+492 IELLK
-497 EHSQHIAAQFIQATK
+497 EHSQHIAQQFVQSTK
-512 QALSVSVAYLMLT
+512 QALSVSVPYLMLT
-525 GIVVG
+525 GHVVG
-530 AWQHAR
+530 AWQLAK
-536 SAIKAQELLEKNA
+536 SAVKAAELLAA
-549 GNLEF
+549 GDSNENF
-554 LKAKVQSARFYHLM
+554 LKGKIQTARFYHRM
-568 VLPEIYGLAYSV
+568 VLPEIHGLAYSV
-580 KYAGS
+580 KHAGD
-585 AVTDFSND
+585 AVIAFDHA
-593 YFVDD
+593 YFGE

>member
-1 MNSYKAPLNDLSFIF
+1 MNSYKAPLKDLSFIF
-16 NHLLDQEQLAKLP
+16 NHLLDQEQLAQLP

-41 ILDEAGKFASN
+41 ILDEAGKFATN

-65 LKIKDGVV
+65 LKIADGVV
-73 TTPTG
+73 TTPKG
-78 FKAAYQQYVQ
+78 FKEAYAQYTQ
-88 AGWNNISLEPEFG
+88 AGWNNISLELEFG

-111 AVNEIMMGANKSF
+111 AVNEIMMSANKSF
-124 VMCSGLTTG
+124 VMCSGLTIG

-139 HAASDELKQK
+139 HAGSDELKQK

-177 KAKAI
+177 KTKAI
-182 DQGDGSYRIHGQKI
+182 DQGDGTYRIHGQKI

-201 EHDLT
+201 EHDFT

-227 SLFLVPKFFVNDDGS
+227 SLFLVPKFMVNDDGS

-267 MAYGDHEGA
+267 MAYGDNEGA
-276 LGYLIGEKNKGLAAM
+276 QGYLVGEKNKGLMAM

-314 QAALSYARERIQGTD
+314 QAALDYARERLQGVD
-329 VETGQSVAIIEHA
+329 AETGQSVAIIEHA
-342 DVRRMLLTMKSQVEA
+342 DVRRQLLQMKSNVEA
-357 MRTLSLFLAQAQDIS
+357 MRALSLFIAQAQDIS
-372 FRHADPSVRAH
+372 FRHADAEVCQH
-383 HQGIVDLLI
+383 NQGLVDLLI

-401 TALKTTTLG
+401 TALKTTTTG

-458 GKNLNILLG
+458 GKNLGVLIG
-467 LMKATLIELQENTAL
+467 LMKQTLAQAEANADL
-482 ADIAKEFATA
+482 ADIAFELKYA
-492 IQVLE
+492 IELLE
-497 EHSQHIAAQFIQATK
+497 QHSRAIAGQFMQSTK
-512 QALSVSVAYLMLT
+512 QALSVSVPYLMLT
-525 GIVVG
+525 GLVTG
-530 AWQHAR
+530 AWQLAQ
-536 SAIKAQELLEKNA
+536 SAVKASELLAA
-549 GNLEF
+549 GDSNVNF
-554 LKAKVQSARFYHLM
+554 LKGKIETAHFYHKA
-568 VLPEIYGLAYSV
+568 VLPEIRGLAYTVSNTGSV
-580 KYAGS
+580 ITGFNNA
-585 AVTDFSND
+585 
-593 YFVDD
+593 YFGE

>member
-16 NHLLDQEQLAKLP
+16 NHLLDQKQLAELP
-29 GLEDLGVDLYES
+29 GLEDLGVELYES
-41 ILDEAGKFASN
+41 VLDEAGKFATN

-65 LKIKDGVV
+65 LKIADGVV
-73 TTPTG
+73 TTPKG
-78 FKAAYQQYVQ
+78 FKEAYQQYTQ

-124 VMCSGLTTG
+124 VMCSGLTIG

-177 KAKAI
+177 KTKAI
-182 DQGDGSYRIHGQKI
+182 EQADGSYRIHGQKI

-219 APEGVRGI
+219 APAGVRGI
-227 SLFLVPKFFVNDDGS
+227 SLFLVPKFLVNDDGS
-242 LGERNDLRCV
+242 LGERNDVRCV

-267 MAYGDHEGA
+267 MAYGDNEGA
-276 LGYLIGEKNKGLAAM
+276 LGYLVGEKNKGLAAM

-314 QAALSYARERIQGTD
+314 QAALDYARERVQGAD
-329 VETGQSVAIIEHA
+329 VTTGQQVAIIEHA
-342 DVRRMLLTMKSQVEA
+342 DVRRQLLSMKSNVEA
-357 MRTLSLFLAQAQDIS
+357 MRAISLFIAQAQDIS
-372 FRHADPSVRAH
+372 FRHPDAEVRAY
-383 HQGIVDLLI
+383 HQGLVDLLI

-401 TALKTTTLG
+401 TALKTTTTG

-446 ADLVGRKVVKDQ
+446 ADLVGRKIVKDQ
-458 GKNLNILLG
+458 GKNLGVLLG
-467 LMKATLIELQENTAL
+467 LMKETLAEVQANAELVDIATEFGNAIEL
-482 ADIAKEFATA
+482 
-492 IQVLE
+492 LE
-497 EHSQHIAAQFIQATK
+497 SHSQLIAQQFMQSTK
-512 QALSVSVAYLMLT
+512 DALSVSVPYLMLT

-530 AWQHAR
+530 AWQHAK
-536 SAIKAQELLEKNA
+536 SAVKAAELLAQAEGNA
-549 GNLEF
+549 NF
-554 LKAKVQSARFYHLM
+554 LKGKVQTARFYHTM
-568 VLPEIYGLAYSV
+568 VLAEIYGLAHSV
-580 KYAGS
+580 KHAGS

-593 YFVDD
+593 YFVD

>member
-16 NHLLDQEQLAKLP
+16 NHLLDQEQLAQLP

-41 ILDEAGKFASN
+41 ILDEAGKFATN

-58 ASGDREG
+58 TSGDREG
-65 LKIKDGVV
+65 LKIADGVV
-73 TTPTG
+73 TTPKG
-78 FKAAYQQYVQ
+78 FKEAYTQYTQ
-88 AGWNNISLEPEFG
+88 AGWNNISIEPEFG

-111 AVNEIMMGANKSF
+111 AVNEIMMSANKSF
-124 VMCSGLTTG
+124 VMCSGLTIG

-139 HAASDELKQK
+139 HAGSDELKQK

-177 KAKAI
+177 KTKAI
-182 DQGDGSYRIHGQKI
+182 DQGDGTYRIHGQKI

-201 EHDLT
+201 EHDFT

-227 SLFLVPKFFVNDDGS
+227 SLFLVPKFMVNDDGS
-242 LGERNDLRCV
+242 LGERNDVSCV

-257 LGIHASPTCV
+257 LGIHASPSCV
-267 MAYGDHEGA
+267 MAYGDNEGA
-276 LGYLIGEKNKGLAAM
+276 LGYLVGEKNKGLMAM

-314 QAALSYARERIQGTD
+314 QAALDYARERVQGVD
-329 VETGQSVAIIEHA
+329 AETGQPVAIIEHA
-342 DVRRMLLTMKSQVEA
+342 DVRRQLLSMKSNVEA
-357 MRTLSLFLAQAQDIS
+357 MRALSLFIAQAQDIS
-372 FRHADPSVRAH
+372 FRHADVEIRKH
-383 HQGIVDLLI
+383 NQGLVDLLI

-401 TALKTTTLG
+401 TALKTTTTG

-458 GKNLNILLG
+458 GKNLAVLIG
-467 LMKATLIELQENTAL
+467 LMKQTLAQAEANADL
-482 ADIAKEFATA
+482 ADIAFELKYA
-492 IQVLE
+492 IELLE
-497 EHSQHIAAQFIQATK
+497 QHSRAIVGQFLQSTK
-512 QALSVSVAYLMLT
+512 QALSVSVPYLMLT
-525 GIVVG
+525 GLVTG
-530 AWQHAR
+530 AWQLAQ
-536 SAIKAQELLEKNA
+536 SAVKASELLATGDSNI
-549 GNLEF
+549 NF
-554 LKAKVQSARFYHLM
+554 LKGKIETARFYHKA
-568 VLPEIYGLAYSV
+568 VLPEIRGLAYTVSNT
-580 KYAGS
+580 GS
-585 AVTDFSND
+585 AITAFDNA
-593 YFVDD
+593 YFGE

>member
-16 NHLLDQEQLAKLP
+16 NHLLDQKQLAELP
-29 GLEDLGVDLYES
+29 GLEDLGVELYES
-41 ILDEAGKFASN
+41 VLDEAGKFATN

-65 LKIKDGVV
+65 LKIADGVV
-73 TTPTG
+73 TTPKG
-78 FKAAYQQYVQ
+78 FKEAYQQYTQ

-124 VMCSGLTTG
+124 VMCSGLTIG

-139 HAASDELKQK
+139 HAASAELKQK

-177 KAKAI
+177 KTKAI
-182 DQGDGSYRIHGQKI
+182 EQADGSYRIHGQKI

-219 APEGVRGI
+219 APAGVRGI
-227 SLFLVPKFFVNDDGS
+227 SLFLVPKFLVNDDGS
-242 LGERNDLRCV
+242 LGERNDVRCV

-267 MAYGDHEGA
+267 MAYGDDEGA
-276 LGYLIGEKNKGLAAM
+276 LGYLVGEKNKGLAAM

-314 QAALSYARERIQGTD
+314 QAALDYARERVQGAD
-329 VETGQSVAIIEHA
+329 VATGQQVAIIEHA
-342 DVRRMLLTMKSQVEA
+342 DVRRQLLSMKSNVEA
-357 MRTLSLFLAQAQDIS
+357 MRAISLFIAQAQDIS
-372 FRHADPSVRAH
+372 FRHPDAQVRAYN
-383 HQGIVDLLI
+383 QGLVDLLI

-401 TALKTTTLG
+401 TALKTTTTG

-446 ADLVGRKVVKDQ
+446 ADLVGRKIVKDQ
-458 GKNLNILLG
+458 GKNLGVLLG
-467 LMKATLIELQENTAL
+467 LMKETLAEVQANAEL
-482 ADIAKEFATA
+482 ADIATEFGNA
-492 IQVLE
+492 IELLE
-497 EHSQHIAAQFIQATK
+497 SHSQLIAQQFMQSTK
-512 QALSVSVAYLMLT
+512 DALSVSVPYLMLT

-530 AWQHAR
+530 AWQHAK
-536 SAIKAQELLEKNA
+536 SAVKAAELLAQAEGNA
-549 GNLEF
+549 NF
-554 LKAKVQSARFYHLM
+554 LKGKVQTARFYHTM
-568 VLPEIYGLAYSV
+568 VLAEIYGLAHSV
-580 KYAGS
+580 KHAGS

-593 YFVDD
+593 YFVD

>member
-16 NHLLDQEQLAKLP
+16 NHLLDQQQLAQLP

-41 ILDEAGKFASN
+41 ILDEAGKFATN

-65 LKIKDGVV
+65 LKIADGVV
-73 TTPTG
+73 TMPQG
-78 FKAAYQQYVQ
+78 FKAAYQQYTQ

-111 AVNEIMMGANKSF
+111 AVNEIMMSANKSF
-124 VMCSGLTTG
+124 VMCSGLTIG

-139 HAASDELKQK
+139 HAATDELKHK

-177 KAKAI
+177 KTKAI
-182 DQGDGSYRIHGQKI
+182 DQGDGTYRIHGQKI

-227 SLFLVPKFFVNDDGS
+227 SLFLVPKLMVNADGS
-242 LGERNDLRCV
+242 LGEANDVHCV

-257 LGIHASPTCV
+257 LGIHASPTCI
-267 MAYGDHEGA
+267 MAYGDNEGA
-276 LGYLIGEKNKGLAAM
+276 VGYLVGEKNKGLSAM

-299 LTVGMEGVALTERSY
+299 LTVGMEGVALTEHSY
-314 QAALSYARERIQGTD
+314 QAALDHARERVQGVD
-329 VETGQSVAIIEHA
+329 IETGKPVAIIEHA
-342 DVRRMLLTMKSQVEA
+342 DVRRQLLSMKSTVEA
-357 MRTLSLFLAQAQDIS
+357 MRALSLFVAQSQDIS
-372 FRHADPSVRAH
+372 LRHTDPAIRAY
-383 HQGIVDLLI
+383 HQGLVDLLI

-401 TALKTTTLG
+401 TALKTTTTG
-410 IQVHGGLGFIEETG
+410 IQVHGGIGFVEETG

-458 GKNLNILLG
+458 GKNLSVLID
-467 LMKATLIELQENTAL
+467 LMQATLTQLQAHADLSDL
-482 ADIAKEFATA
+482 AQEFASA
-492 IQVLE
+492 IDILSDN
-497 EHSQHIAAQFIQATK
+497 SQHIAAQFVQSSK
-512 QALSVSVAYLMLT
+512 QALSVSVPYLMLV
-525 GIVVG
+525 GHIVG
-530 AWQHAR
+530 AWQLAQ
-536 SAIKAQELLEKNA
+536 SAVKATELLVA
-549 GNLEF
+549 GDSNINF
-554 LKAKVQSARFYHLM
+554 LKGKLQTARFYHTM
-568 VLPEIYGLAYSV
+568 VLPEIHGLAYSV
-580 KYAGS
+580 KHAGQ
-585 AVTDFSND
+585 AVTGFDNA
-593 YFVDD
+593 YFGE

>member
-16 NHLLDQEQLAKLP
+16 NHLLDQEQLAQLP
-29 GLEDLGVDLYES
+29 GLEDLDVDLYES

-65 LKIKDGVV
+65 LKIQDGVV
-73 TTPTG
+73 TTPKG
-78 FKAAYQQYVQ
+78 FKEAYAQYTQ
-88 AGWNNISLEPEFG
+88 AGWNNISLEPKFG

-111 AVNEIMMGANKSF
+111 AVNEIMMSANKSF
-124 VMCSGLTTG
+124 VMCSGLTIG

-139 HAASDELKQK
+139 HSATDELKNT

-177 KAKAI
+177 KTKAI
-182 DQGDGSYRIHGQKI
+182 DQGDGTYRIHGQKI

-201 EHDLT
+201 EHDFT

-219 APEGVRGI
+219 APDGVRGI
-227 SLFLVPKFFVNDDGS
+227 SLFLVPKFLVNTDGS
-242 LGERNDLRCV
+242 LGERNDVRCV

-267 MAYGDHEGA
+267 MAYGDNEGA
-276 LGYLIGEKNKGLAAM
+276 LGYLVGEKNKGLAAM

-314 QAALSYARERIQGTD
+314 QATLDYARERVQGVD
-329 VETGQSVAIIEHA
+329 VTTGQSVAIIEHA
-342 DVRRMLLTMKSQVEA
+342 DVRRQLLTMKSNVEA
-357 MRTLSLFLAQAQDIS
+357 MRALSLFIAQSQDIS
-372 FRHADPSVRAH
+372 FRHTDPIIRAH
-383 HQGIVDLLI
+383 HQGLVDLLI
-392 PVFKAWATE
+392 PIFKAWATE
-401 TALKTTTLG
+401 TALKTTTTG

-424 VAQYLRD
+424 IAQYLRD
-431 AVISV
+431 AMISV

-458 GKNLNILLG
+458 GKNLNVLIG
-467 LMKATLIELQENTAL
+467 LMKNTLAGVQAHAEL
-482 ADIAKEFATA
+482 ADVAKEFAAA
-492 IQVLE
+492 IEILSE
-497 EHSQHIAAQFIQATK
+497 NSQLISTQFSQSTK
-512 QALSVSVAYLMLT
+512 QALSVSVPYLMLT
-525 GIVVG
+525 GLVVG
-530 AWQHAR
+530 AWQHAQ
-536 SAIKAQELLEKNA
+536 SALKATELLVSGDSN
-549 GNLEF
+549 NNF
-554 LKAKVQSARFYHLM
+554 LNGKIATARFYNSM
-568 VLPEIYGLAYSV
+568 VLAEIYGLAYSV
-580 KYAGS
+580 KNVGS
-585 AVTDFSND
+585 SVTAFDNA
-593 YFVDD
+593 YFGE

>member
-16 NHLLDQEQLAKLP
+16 NHLLDQKQLAQLP
-29 GLEDLGVDLYES
+29 GLEDLGVELYES
-41 ILDEAGKFASN
+41 ILDEAGKFATN

-65 LKIKDGVV
+65 LKITDGVV
-73 TTPTG
+73 TTPKG
-78 FKAAYQQYVQ
+78 FKEAYAQFTQ

-124 VMCSGLTTG
+124 VMCSGLTVG

-139 HAASDELKQK
+139 HAGSDELKQK

-177 KAKAI
+177 KTKAI
-182 DQGDGSYRIHGQKI
+182 DQGDGIYRLHGQKI

-201 EHDLT
+201 EHDFT

-227 SLFLVPKFFVNDDGS
+227 SLFLVPKFLINEDGS
-242 LGERNDLRCV
+242 LGERNDVRCV

-267 MAYGDHEGA
+267 MAYGDNEGA
-276 LGYLIGEKNKGLAAM
+276 LGYLVGEKNKGLAAM

-314 QAALSYARERIQGTD
+314 QAALDYARERVQGVD
-329 VETGQSVAIIEHA
+329 VETGKPVAIIEHA
-342 DVRRMLLTMKSQVEA
+342 DVRRQLLTMKSNVEA
-357 MRTLSLFLAQAQDIS
+357 MRGLSLFIAQAQDIS
-372 FRHADPSVRAH
+372 FRHADPEVRTYN
-383 HQGIVDLLI
+383 QGLVDLLI

-401 TALKTTTLG
+401 TALKTTTTG

-431 AVISV
+431 AIISV

-446 ADLVGRKVVKDQ
+446 ADLVARKVVKDQ
-458 GKNLNILLG
+458 GKNLGVLIG
-467 LMKATLIELQENTAL
+467 LMKDTLTQVQAQPEL
-482 ADIAKEFATA
+482 ADVAAEFATA
-492 IQVLE
+492 IDLLA
-497 EHSQHIAAQFIQATK
+497 EHSQHIAQQFAQSTK
-512 QALSVSVAYLMLT
+512 QALSVSVPYLMLT
-525 GIVVG
+525 GNVVG
-530 AWQHAR
+530 AWQHAQ
-536 SAIKAQELLEKNA
+536 SAVKAVELIAA
-549 GNLEF
+549 GNCNENF
-554 LKAKVQSARFYHLM
+554 LKGKIQTARFYHSM
-568 VLPEIYGLAYSV
+568 VLPEIHGLAYSV
-580 KYAGS
+580 KNAGN
-585 AVTDFSND
+585 AVTAFENA
-593 YFVDD
+593 YFGE